1 MSSLLHKVN
10 FTKPRWQVFS
20 RVLAAVFGGY
30 ALATVASL
38 FIAQLLIYIIEKNQ
52 AIHISIMLT
61 FLIYAGTAMWVF
73 AVTSARQAWVGLLK
87 LNAILLASTW
97 LLMQFTGVSS

>member
-1 MSSLLHKVN
+1 M
-10 FTKPRWQVFS
+10 
-20 RVLAAVFGGY
+20 LAAIFGGY
-30 ALATVASL
+30 ALATTSSL

-73 AVTSARQAWVGLLK
+73 SVTSARQAWLGLLK
-87 LNAILLASTW
+87 FNVILLTSTW
-97 LLMQFTGVSS
+97 LLMQFTDVSS